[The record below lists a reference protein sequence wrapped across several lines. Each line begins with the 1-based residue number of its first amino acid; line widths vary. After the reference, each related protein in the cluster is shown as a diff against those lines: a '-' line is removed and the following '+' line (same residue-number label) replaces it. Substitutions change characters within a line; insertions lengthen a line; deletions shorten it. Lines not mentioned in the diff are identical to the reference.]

1 MAVMTRG
8 IISRQLKGHKFE
20 VALQDIPEHSVQA
33 VLCGKMRLA
42 RITVIAGDEVDLE
55 LSEYDLEKGRIIWR
69 YNT

>member
-20 VALQDIPEHSVQA
+20 VVLQDIPEHTVQA
-33 VLCGKMRLA
+33 VLCGKMRLG

-69 YNT
+69 HST